1 MKTNPRIPCNVSFHV
16 LLIKNLLIEPQVDT
30 SQEKGIRNK
39 IYDVEKSGLGGDKPK
54 GYRLGKHQNATYNSL
69 FISQLPSRF
78 LTRSSSTV
86 KAFATLA
93 SRANL
98 RAIASKV
105 FVRFRYE
112 FGPGNHLTVHPP
124 GRKTA
129 IPDFLMPLLA
139 E

>member
-39 IYDVEKSGLGGDKPK
+39 IYDVEKSGLGGAKPK
-54 GYRLGKHQNATYNSL
+54 GYRLSKHQNYNSL
-69 FISQLPSRF
+69 FISPLLSRF
-78 LTRSSSTV
+78 LTRSSSIV

-98 RAIASKV
+98 QNRPPAMTNDCQGMGYGA
-105 FVRFRYE
+105 FR
-112 FGPGNHLTVHPP
+112 L
-124 GRKTA
+124 R
-129 IPDFLMPLLA
+129 
-139 E
+139 